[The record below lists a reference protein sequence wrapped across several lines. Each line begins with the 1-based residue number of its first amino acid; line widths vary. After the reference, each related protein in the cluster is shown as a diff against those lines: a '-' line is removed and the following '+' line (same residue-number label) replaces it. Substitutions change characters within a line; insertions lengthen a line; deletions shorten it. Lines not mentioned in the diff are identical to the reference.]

1 MSKVKF
7 TATVEIEIC
16 DECVRSRYEI
26 PSAQSVTPAQTEEYV
41 RPNSAGQRESFDG
54 FEIKELKPCL

>member
-7 TATVEIEIC
+7 TATIEIC

-26 PSAQSVTPAQTEEYV
+26 PSSQSVTPAQTEEYV
-41 RPNSAGQRESFDG
+41 RTELGWAKESFDG